1 MDEGESKETMRMEEK
16 KENQFID
23 ADRFL
28 DAYEERIEPY
38 EPSPEVLEEFNVITA
53 DGNSIPLHP
62 RATRCESI
70 MKESMRGS
78 ETQS

>member
-28 DAYEERIEPY
+28 DAYEERIELY
-38 EPSPEVLEEFNVITA
+38 KPSPEVLEEFAASLTTSQP
-53 DGNSIPLHP
+53 SIA
-62 RATRCESI
+62 R
-70 MKESMRGS
+70 
-78 ETQS
+78 

>member
-28 DAYEERIEPY
+28 DVYGEKIEDY
-38 EPSPEVLEEFNVITA
+38 RPSPEVLEEFVDASKQTS
-53 DGNSIPLHP
+53 GGQLS
-62 RATRCESI
+62 
-70 MKESMRGS
+70 
-78 ETQS
+78 